1 MDVDALFTLP
11 LAEFTAAR
19 NALIKQLKHANRDGD
34 VDKVKALAKPSVSAW
49 AVNQLYWA
57 HRNEFDRLIAAGERL
72 AQAHAT
78 KLGGKNADVQGPL
91 AERRDSLSTLLRLAE
106 KLLNDAGHN
115 ATPDMIRRIG
125 TTLETLSTPS
135 RVSDGPVAGRLTEDV
150 GPLGFE
156 ALTALVPGAIKN
168 TRKQTSAAPSLAA
181 AKATLKAAEQTLRK
195 SQTVAQAVMKE
206 LKEATARARAT
217 EKQHHQAQE
226 RLSGIRA
233 AADAARQR
241 LLEVEAEA
249 ENAAGTIRQAEHSL
263 ANARNELQRLKD
275 SDKA

>member
-19 NALIKQLKHANRDGD
+19 NALIKQLKQANRDGD
-34 VDKVKALAKPSVSAW
+34 AEKVKALAKPSVSAW
-49 AVNQLYWA
+49 AVNQLYWR
-57 HRNEFDRLIAAGERL
+57 HRNEFDRLLASGTRL
-72 AQAHAT
+72 GQAHAT
-78 KLGGKNADVQGPL
+78 QLGGKSADVQGPL
-91 AERRDSLSTLLRLAE
+91 AERRDSISTLLRLAE

-125 TTLETLSTPS
+125 TTLETLSTFS
-135 RVSDGPVAGRLTEDV
+135 SASDGPVAGRLTEDV
-150 GPLGFE
+150 GPRGFE

-168 TRKQTSAAPSLAA
+168 TRSQTSAASSLAA
-181 AKATLKAAEQTLRK
+181 AKAALRAAEQTLRK
-195 SQTVAQAVMKE
+195 GQSVAQTVMKE
-206 LKEATARARAT
+206 LKEATTRAGAT
-217 EKQHHQAQE
+217 EKQQQQAQE
-226 RLSGIRA
+226 HLARIRA

-241 LLEVEAEA
+241 LLEVKAEA
-249 ENAAGTIRQAEHSL
+249 ESAARTIREAELSL